1 MLPLGGLG
9 GILRIMQKPRAR
21 VWGLRAMLA
30 GLVIGIFPLVLAV
43 PLSIGCQDPL
53 DESSCAG
60 AVAYLFST
68 LTLPLGFLVS
78 IVGLVVWIVAVR
90 KELGAR
96 VWAFRIMIA
105 GLVIALF
112 PLLLSVLFSIGC
124 QNPFDESSCAGAVAL
139 WGLLATLPIGFLVS
153 MVGLVFWIVVSGRK
167 PKA

>member
-1 MLPLGGLG
+1 MTRPV
-9 GILRIMQKPRAR
+9 AR
-21 VWGLRAMLA
+21 VWGFRAMLA
-30 GLVIGIFPLVLAV
+30 GLVIGIFPLVLAL
-43 PLSIGCQDPL
+43 PLSIGCQDPSN
-53 DESSCAG
+53 ESSCAG
-60 AVAYLFST
+60 AVAYSFST

-78 IVGLVVWIVAVR
+78 MVGLVVWIVAVR
-90 KELGAR
+90 KEPRAR
-96 VWAFRIMIA
+96 VWAFRIMLA